1 MALVGLPQLQ
11 LEPDQ
16 MSDVKLFR
24 PSSGIANERRDGAF
38 DAEDPLQTLDKQSPG
53 RSPHSRK
60 PKENPHA

>member
-1 MALVGLPQLQ
+1 
-11 LEPDQ
+11 